1 MSEDIVMIISL
12 KQIHTLIE
20 LAHTLATSLHMR
32 GLRNEANNIDKFLT
46 EISLQ
51 QPEELKELE

>member
-1 MSEDIVMIISL
+1 MIISL

-32 GLRNEANNIDKFLT
+32 GLRDEANNIDKFLT